1 MDYEIMELGDVELQS
16 GVILPGAFLAYKTY
30 GTLRADKSNAILY
43 PTAFGDTHVQNEWL
57 IGEGKALDPQHYFII
72 VPNLL
77 GNGLSSS
84 PSNTP
89 SPWDR
94 GNFPQVT
101 IMNNVRLQHRLV
113 TQRFGISKLA
123 LVTGWSLVAM
133 QTFQWAASYPDMVE
147 RIAPIAG
154 TAKAWPHTYVFLEG
168 VKAPLEADAAWRSG
182 HDRQTAEKA
191 LRAVGRVYAGWG
203 FSQAFYREERYQ
215 QLGYTSLDA
224 FLSGFWDRNFAGL
237 DPYNLLSMLWTGQHA
252 DISANPMYNG
262 DFEQAL
268 RSIKARAVVMPAST
282 DLYFTPEDSE
292 YETRR
297 MPNAAFRPIR
307 SIWGHFAG
315 RGLNPEDSQ
324 FIDDELKRLLACSV
338 SAS

>member
-1 MDYEIMELGDVELQS
+1 M
-16 GVILPGAFLAYKTY
+16 
-30 GTLRADKSNAILY
+30 
-43 PTAFGDTHVQNEWL
+43 
-57 IGEGKALDPQHYFII
+57 
-72 VPNLL
+72 
-77 GNGLSSS
+77 
-84 PSNTP
+84 
-89 SPWDR
+89 
-94 GNFPQVT
+94 
-101 IMNNVRLQHRLV
+101 
-113 TQRFGISKLA
+113 
-123 LVTGWSLVAM
+123 
-133 QTFQWAASYPDMVE
+133 
-147 RIAPIAG
+147 
-154 TAKAWPHTYVFLEG
+154 
-168 VKAPLEADAAWRSG
+168 
-182 HDRQTAEKA
+182 
-191 LRAVGRVYAGWG
+191 
-203 FSQAFYREERYQ
+203 
-215 QLGYTSLDA
+215 
-224 FLSGFWDRNFAGL
+224 
-237 DPYNLLSMLWTGQHA
+237 LSMLWTGQHA